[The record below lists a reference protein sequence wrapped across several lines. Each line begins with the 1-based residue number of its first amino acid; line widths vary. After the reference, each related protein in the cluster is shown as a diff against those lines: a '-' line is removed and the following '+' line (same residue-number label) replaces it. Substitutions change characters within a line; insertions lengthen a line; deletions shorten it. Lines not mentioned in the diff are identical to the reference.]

1 MPAGFGC
8 SGGAVLTIV
17 ELLEEAGLPQ
27 LCIAVAEESD
37 AGRVLGGMF
46 AEAVKVSN
54 FLASMT
60 KSLCSFFLNRCCQHP
75 LS

>member
-1 MPAGFGC
+1 MPGVFGC

-37 AGRVLGGMF
+37 TGRVLGGMF
-46 AEAVKVSN
+46 AEAVKVSI
-54 FLASMT
+54 FMASITM
-60 KSLCSFFLNRCCQHP
+60 SLCSCSANRSCQYS
-75 LS
+75 L

>member
-1 MPAGFGC
+1 MLGAFGC

-27 LCIAVAEESD
+27 LCIAMAEESD
-37 AGRVLGGMF
+37 TGLVLGGMF

-54 FLASMT
+54 LLAIMT
-60 KSLCSFFLNRCCQHP
+60 KSLCSFSLNRCCQHP
-75 LS
+75 L

>member
-1 MPAGFGC
+1 M
-8 SGGAVLTIV
+8 LTIV

-37 AGRVLGGMF
+37 TGRVLGGMF

-54 FLASMT
+54 FMASMT
-60 KSLCSFFLNRCCQHP
+60 RSLCGFMMNRCCQHH
-75 LS
+75 L